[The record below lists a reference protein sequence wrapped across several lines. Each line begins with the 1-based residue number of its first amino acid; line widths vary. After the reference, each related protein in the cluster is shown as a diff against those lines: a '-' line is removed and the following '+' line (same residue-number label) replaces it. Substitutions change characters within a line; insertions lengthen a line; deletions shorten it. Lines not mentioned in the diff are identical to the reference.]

1 MNIMKKYIQPS
12 AEIVNYTLEGTIA
25 MSLNNNQPT
34 VDGGDNQF
42 SNSRSDADWDDEL

>member
-25 MSLNNNQPT
+25 MSLNNK
-34 VDGGDNQF
+34 VDTNAENQF
-42 SNSRSDADWDDEL
+42 SNIREDEDWDDEF